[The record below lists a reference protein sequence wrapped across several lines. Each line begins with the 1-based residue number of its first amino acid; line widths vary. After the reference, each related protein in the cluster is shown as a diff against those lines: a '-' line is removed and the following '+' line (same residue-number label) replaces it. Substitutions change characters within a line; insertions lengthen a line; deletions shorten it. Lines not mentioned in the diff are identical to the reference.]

1 MELNIPVNLKVN
13 IRSETLR
20 IFDGPTRKHTNQ
32 SLIKLNKHF
41 TSHIDF
47 MRTFLTSVLW
57 LRNETNTHPNSNN
70 VLLSE
75 SYE

>member
-47 MRTFLTSVLW
+47 MRTFLTSV
-57 LRNETNTHPNSNN
+57 
-70 VLLSE
+70 
-75 SYE
+75 